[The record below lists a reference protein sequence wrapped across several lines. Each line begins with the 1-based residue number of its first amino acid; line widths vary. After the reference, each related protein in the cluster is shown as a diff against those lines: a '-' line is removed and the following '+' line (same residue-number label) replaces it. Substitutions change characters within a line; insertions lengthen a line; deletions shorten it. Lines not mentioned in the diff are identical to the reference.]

1 MTVPRVRQTDV
12 ASIDAILR
20 ASYEVNSG
28 PKGQARDW
36 ERFRSLFV
44 PGARM
49 MPVVGGDS
57 PKVRVLTPEEFI
69 ARVEPIFAV
78 EDFWERETSRHVEQF
93 GRIAHVLSH
102 YESLRDPNG
111 PPFEQGTNS
120 IQLFYDDVRW
130 WIVTIMW
137 NTARSG

>member
-1 MTVPRVRQTDV
+1 VPIPGARQSDV
-12 ASIDAILR
+12 ESVDAILR

-49 MPVVGGDS
+49 MPVVGGEN
-57 PKVRVLTPEEFI
+57 PTVRVLTPDEFI

-78 EDFWERETSRHVEQF
+78 EDFWERETSRHVEQL

-111 PPFEQGTNS
+111 EPFENGTNS

-130 WIVTIMW
+130 WIVSIMW